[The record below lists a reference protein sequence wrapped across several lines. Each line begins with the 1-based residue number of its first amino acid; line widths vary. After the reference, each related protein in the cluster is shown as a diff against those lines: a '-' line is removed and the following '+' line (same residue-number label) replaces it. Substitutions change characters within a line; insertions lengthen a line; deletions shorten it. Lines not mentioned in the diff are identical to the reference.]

1 MVQDILSD
9 IFTRIRNAVY
19 IKRPIVEVPKTQITL
34 SLRKIL
40 YSEGFIDEVSESIS
54 STMSTKKILTLQL
67 KYKGIQRL
75 PVLMKLQRVSRPS
88 LRIYV
93 GYKEIPKIL
102 GNPGLTILS
111 TSKGLITH
119 NEALVQKV
127 GGEILCLCFG
137 FSQIIRILPFRR
149 ITRHFSQI
157 FLTEDRTFINQR

>member
-1 MVQDILSD
+1 MVQDTLSD

-19 IKRPIVEVPKTQITL
+19 IKSPIVEVPKTQITL
-34 SLRKIL
+34 SLRKIF

-54 STMSTKKILTLQL
+54 STMSEKKILTLQL

-75 PVLMKLQRVSRPS
+75 PVLVKLQRVSRPS

-102 GNPGLTILS
+102 VNPELIILS

-127 GGEILCLCFG
+127 GGEIICSLWSFKSSLSIYTSYFNM
-137 FSQIIRILPFRR
+137 S
-149 ITRHFSQI
+149 
-157 FLTEDRTFINQR
+157 FLDSN

>member
-127 GGEILCLCFG
+127 GGEILCSLWLLQP
-137 FSQIIRILPFRR
+137 SS
-149 ITRHFSQI
+149 RHVKELF
-157 FLTEDRTFINQR
+157 

>member
-19 IKRPIVEVPKTQITL
+19 IKSPIVEVPKTQITL
-34 SLRKIL
+34 SLRKIF

-54 STMSTKKILTLQL
+54 STMSEKKILTLQL

-75 PVLMKLQRVSRPS
+75 PVLIKLQRVSRPS

-102 GNPGLTILS
+102 VNPELIILS

-127 GGEILCLCFG
+127 GGEIICSLWSLK
-137 FSQIIRILPFRR
+137 S
-149 ITRHFSQI
+149 
-157 FLTEDRTFINQR
+157 FLSIYTSYFNMSFLDAN

>member
-1 MVQDILSD
+1 MIQDILSD

-19 IKRPIVEVPKTQITL
+19 IKKPIIKVPKTQITL

-75 PVLMKLQRVSRPS
+75 PVLIKLQRVSRPS

-93 GYKEIPKIL
+93 DYKEIPKIL
-102 GNPGLTILS
+102 VNPELIILS

-119 NEALVQKV
+119 NEALDQKV
-127 GGEILCLCFG
+127 GGEIICSLWSLK
-137 FSQIIRILPFRR
+137 S
-149 ITRHFSQI
+149 
-157 FLTEDRTFINQR
+157 FLSRYTSYFNTSFLDAN